1 MTIDQGSL
9 TEQLASHW
17 AGITYDDLPDDVV
30 ADVKDHILDTLA
42 VAVYGARTSETRSVV
57 GALAR
62 FQNSTLGSS
71 VWGSALRLAP
81 SHAALVNG
89 TAAHARDFDDG
100 GGPGHAGSTVL
111 PAAIAVTE
119 VTGGSGR
126 ALITATV
133 AGYDIGYR
141 ALQALGGFAMHT
153 DRGWHSSGTMGSLAA
168 AAAAAKSLGLG
179 APQYADALGIAGSFT
194 GGVWAFKDDGAM
206 TKRLHPG
213 KAGETGVD
221 AALLAQGGITG
232 PRRLFEASWGG
243 LFATYNQ
250 GVGFPERALQD
261 LGADFNVASS
271 YLKPYACCRGSHSVI
286 DVVMAV
292 VSSRSLQ
299 AEDVRSVRV
308 TAGETAVNMLSV
320 DPIQTVFDAQFSL
333 PYAISLALCGGRL
346 GLDDYEPLRLGEPMV
361 RQTIAKVSMAVDP
374 RIQLEDGPRLD
385 IELVSGEMLTLAAGN
400 PTTARGSAQNPMSHE
415 EVVAKARRLV
425 APTLGAD
432 VADELVGA
440 VEQLDGASDLTE
452 LMHAL
457 RARD

>member
-1 MTIDQGSL
+1 
-9 TEQLASHW
+9 
-17 AGITYDDLPDDVV
+17 
-30 ADVKDHILDTLA
+30 
-42 VAVYGARTSETRSVV
+42 
-57 GALAR
+57 
-62 FQNSTLGSS
+62 
-71 VWGSALRLAP
+71 
-81 SHAALVNG
+81 
-89 TAAHARDFDDG
+89 
-100 GGPGHAGSTVL
+100 
-111 PAAIAVTE
+111 
-119 VTGGSGR
+119 
-126 ALITATV
+126 
-133 AGYDIGYR
+133 
-141 ALQALGGFAMHT
+141 
-153 DRGWHSSGTMGSLAA
+153 
-168 AAAAAKSLGLG
+168 
-179 APQYADALGIAGSFT
+179 
-194 GGVWAFKDDGAM
+194 M

-385 IELVSGEMLTLAAGN
+385 IELVGGEMLTLAAGN

-415 EVVAKARRLV
+415 EVVAKARGLV

-432 VADELVGA
+432 VADKIVCA
-440 VEQLDGASDLTE
+440 VEHLDSAPDLTE